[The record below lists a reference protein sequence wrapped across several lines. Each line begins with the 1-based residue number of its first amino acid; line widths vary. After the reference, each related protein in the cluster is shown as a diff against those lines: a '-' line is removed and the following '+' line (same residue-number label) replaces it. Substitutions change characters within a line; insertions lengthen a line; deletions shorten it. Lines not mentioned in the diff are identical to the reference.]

1 MKTSL
6 TTLEGLK
13 RSLTVELPVDIFN
26 ERTEKIIKGLAGKVR
41 VDGFRKGKIP
51 PAVLKQRF
59 GGSAKSDAATEI
71 VGETLADALT
81 DADVSPATQPSLTN
95 IDTENADSLIYTLE
109 FEVYPEI
116 KVNALSKLTIDQV
129 SSQVTEEDEERALQD
144 LQDRSTEYK
153 TVKRKSKDGDRL
165 IIDFEGLL
173 DGESFEGGAAEG
185 FEIVLGKGTMIEGFE
200 KGLIDV
206 ASGKTVEVNA
216 TFPEDYHVENL
227 AGREAVFKV
236 KVNEIG
242 SPIELKRDDEFAKK
256 YGEKDFE
263 TMKSRMTN
271 QMKLELDSRLVQQ
284 NKDTAFSALLEANDF
299 EVPEGSISSEAEKLQ
314 QDMESRMEQ
323 QGMPSKGKLP
333 AEMFNEEAARR
344 VKLGLLI
351 NKIATDSEITA
362 EKDLVDAKLNEMS
375 LQYGES
381 AQQMI
386 DWYNTDPSRLANIES
401 IVVEDLVAKH
411 VAEKAK
417 VTTTDKT
424 FLEIM
429 NTQNFCILLKNHHL
443 ETNLLKSQD

>member
-13 RSLTVELPVDIFN
+13 RSLTVELPVDTFN
-26 ERTEKIIKGLAGKVR
+26 QKTEKIIKSLATKVR
-41 VDGFRKGKIP
+41 IDGFRKGKIP
-51 PAVLKQRF
+51 ANILRQRF
-59 GGSAKSDAATEI
+59 GASAKSDAATEM
-71 VGETLADALT
+71 VSETLEDALK
-81 DADVSPATQPSLTN
+81 DVDIVPAAQPSLTN
-95 IDTENADSLIYTLE
+95 VDTENSESLVYTIE

-116 KVNALSKLTIDQV
+116 KLNSLSKLKIDQV
-129 SSQVTEEDEERALQD
+129 TSKVTKEDEERALQD

-153 TVKRKSKDGDRL
+153 SVKRKSKEGDRL
-165 IIDFEGLL
+165 IIDFEGLM

-185 FEIVLGKGTMIEGFE
+185 FEIILGRGTMIEGFE
-200 KGLIDV
+200 KGLIDI
-206 ASGKTVEVNA
+206 APGKTVEINA

-227 AGREAVFKV
+227 AGRDAVFKV
-236 KVNEIG
+236 KVNEVG
-242 SPIELKRDDEFAKK
+242 SPIELKRDDDFAKK
-256 YGEKDFE
+256 FGEKDFE
-263 TMKSRMTN
+263 TMKSRMTS
-271 QMKLELDSRLVQQ
+271 QMKIELDSRLIQQ

-299 EVPEGSISSEAEKLQ
+299 EVPEGSISSEASRLQ

-362 EKDLVDAKLNEMS
+362 DKDLVDAKLNEMS

-381 AQQMI
+381 AQQMV
-386 DWYNTDPSRLANIES
+386 DWYNTDPSRLASIES

-411 VAEKAK
+411 IANEAK
-417 VTTTDKT
+417 VTSTDRN

-429 NTQNFCILLKNHHL
+429 NTQN
-443 ETNLLKSQD
+443 

>member
-13 RSLTVELPVDIFN
+13 RSLKVELPVETFN
-26 ERTEKIIKGLAGKVR
+26 QKTEQIIKGLATKVR
-41 VDGFRKGKIP
+41 IDGFRKGKIP
-51 PAVLKQRF
+51 ANILRQRF
-59 GGSAKSDAATEI
+59 GASAKSDAATEM
-71 VGETLADALT
+71 VSETLEDALK
-81 DADVSPATQPSLTN
+81 DADIVPAAQPSLTN
-95 IDTENADSLIYTLE
+95 IDTENSESLIYTIE

-116 KVNALSKLTIDQV
+116 KLNSLSSLKIEQV
-129 SSQVTEEDEERALQD
+129 TSKVTEEDEERALQD

-153 TVKRKSKDGDRL
+153 SVKRKSKEGDRL
-165 IIDFEGLL
+165 VIDFEGLM
-173 DGESFEGGAAEG
+173 DGEPFEGGAAEG
-185 FEIVLGKGTMIEGFE
+185 FEIILGRGAMIEGFE
-200 KGLIDV
+200 QGLIDV
-206 ASGKTVEVNA
+206 ASGKNVEVNA
-216 TFPEDYHVENL
+216 AFPEDYHVENL

-236 KVNEIG
+236 KVNEVG

-256 YGEKDFE
+256 FGEKDFE
-263 TMKSRMTN
+263 TMKSRMSS

-299 EVPEGSISSEAEKLQ
+299 EVPEGSVSSEALRLQ

-333 AEMFNEEAARR
+333 AEMFNEEATRR

-362 EKDLVDAKLNEMS
+362 EKDLVDAKLKEIS

-411 VAEKAK
+411 IADKAK
-417 VTTTDKT
+417 VTSTEKN

-429 NTQNFCILLKNHHL
+429 NTQN
-443 ETNLLKSQD
+443 

>member
-6 TTLEGLK
+6 NTLDGLK
-13 RSLTVELPVDIFN
+13 RSLTVELPVDTFN
-26 ERTEKIIKGLAGKVR
+26 DKTEKIIKSLATKVR
-41 VDGFRKGKIP
+41 IDGFRKGKIP
-51 PAVLKQRF
+51 ANILRQRF
-59 GGSAKSDAATEI
+59 GASAKSDAATEM
-71 VGETLADALT
+71 VSETLEDALK
-81 DADVSPATQPSLTN
+81 DADVVPAAQPSLTN
-95 IDTENADSLIYTLE
+95 VDTENSESLIYTIE

-116 KVNALSKLTIDQV
+116 KVNSLSSLKIDQV
-129 SSQVTEEDEERALQD
+129 TSKVTEEDEERALQD

-153 TVKRKSKDGDRL
+153 SVKRKSKEGDRL
-165 IIDFEGLL
+165 VIDFEGLM

-185 FEIVLGKGTMIEGFE
+185 FEIVLGRGTMIDGFE
-200 KGLIDV
+200 KGLIDI
-206 ASGKTVEVNA
+206 APGKTVEVNA

-236 KVNEIG
+236 KVNEVG

-256 YGEKDFE
+256 FGEKDFE
-263 TMKSRMTN
+263 TMKTRMTS
-271 QMKLELDSRLVQQ
+271 QMKMELESRLVQQ

-299 EVPEGSISSEAEKLQ
+299 EVPEGSVSSEALRLQ

-333 AEMFNEEAARR
+333 VEMFNEEAARR

-411 VAEKAK
+411 IADEAK
-417 VTTTDKT
+417 VTSTEKN

-429 NTQNFCILLKNHHL
+429 NTQN
-443 ETNLLKSQD
+443 

>member
-13 RSLTVELPVDIFN
+13 RSLTVELPVDTFN
-26 ERTEKIIKGLAGKVR
+26 QKTEKIIKSLATKVR
-41 VDGFRKGKIP
+41 IDGFRKGKIP
-51 PAVLKQRF
+51 ANILRQRF
-59 GGSAKSDAATEI
+59 GASAKSDAATEM
-71 VGETLADALT
+71 VSETLEDALK
-81 DADVSPATQPSLTN
+81 DADVVPAAQPSLTN
-95 IDTENADSLIYTLE
+95 VDTENSESLIYTIE

-116 KVNALSKLTIDQV
+116 KLNALSSLKIDQV
-129 SSQVTEEDEERALQD
+129 TSKVTEEDEERALQD

-153 TVKRKSKDGDRL
+153 SVKRKSKEGDRL
-165 IIDFEGLL
+165 IIDFEGLM
-173 DGESFEGGAAEG
+173 DGESFEGGAAEA
-185 FEIVLGKGTMIEGFE
+185 FEIILGRGTMIDGFE
-200 KGLIDV
+200 KGLIDI
-206 ASGKTVEVNA
+206 APGKNVEVNA

-227 AGREAVFKV
+227 AGREAIFKV
-236 KVNEIG
+236 KVNEVG

-256 YGEKDFE
+256 FGESDFE
-263 TMKSRMTN
+263 TMKTRMTS
-271 QMKLELDSRLVQQ
+271 QMKMELDSRLVQQ

-299 EVPEGSISSEAEKLQ
+299 EVPEGSVSSEALRLQ

-333 AEMFNEEAARR
+333 AEMFTEEAARR

-351 NKIATDSEITA
+351 NKIAVDSEITA

-411 VAEKAK
+411 IADEAK
-417 VTTTDKT
+417 VTSTEKN

-429 NTQNFCILLKNHHL
+429 NTQN
-443 ETNLLKSQD
+443 

>member
-6 TTLEGLK
+6 TTIEGLK
-13 RSLTVELPVDIFN
+13 RSLKVELPVETFN
-26 ERTEKIIKGLAGKVR
+26 QKTEQIIKGLATKVR
-41 VDGFRKGKIP
+41 IDGFRKGKIP
-51 PAVLKQRF
+51 ANILRQRF
-59 GGSAKSDAATEI
+59 GASAKSDAATEM
-71 VGETLADALT
+71 VSETLEDALK
-81 DADVSPATQPSLTN
+81 DADVVPAAQPSLTN
-95 IDTENADSLIYTLE
+95 IDTENSESLIYTIE

-116 KVNALSKLTIDQV
+116 KLNSLSSLKIEQV
-129 SSQVTEEDEERALQD
+129 TSKVTEEDEERALQD

-153 TVKRKSKDGDRL
+153 SVKRKSKEGDRL
-165 IIDFEGLL
+165 VIDFEGLM
-173 DGESFEGGAAEG
+173 DGEPFEGGAAEG
-185 FEIVLGKGTMIEGFE
+185 FEIILGRGAMIEGFE
-200 KGLIDV
+200 QGLIDV
-206 ASGKTVEVNA
+206 ASGKNVEVNA
-216 TFPEDYHVENL
+216 AFPEDYHVENL

-236 KVNEIG
+236 KVNEVG

-256 YGEKDFE
+256 FGEKDFE
-263 TMKSRMTN
+263 TMKSRMSS

-299 EVPEGSISSEAEKLQ
+299 EVPEGSVSSEALRLQ

-333 AEMFNEEAARR
+333 AEMFNEEATRR

-362 EKDLVDAKLNEMS
+362 EKDLVDAKLKEMS

-411 VAEKAK
+411 IADKAK
-417 VTTTDKT
+417 VTSTEKN

-429 NTQNFCILLKNHHL
+429 NTQN
-443 ETNLLKSQD
+443 

>member
-375 LQYGES
+375 LQYGEER
-381 AQQMI
+381 
-386 DWYNTDPSRLANIES
+386 TAN
-401 IVVEDLVAKH
+401 D
-411 VAEKAK
+411 
-417 VTTTDKT
+417 
-424 FLEIM
+424 
-429 NTQNFCILLKNHHL
+429 
-443 ETNLLKSQD
+443 

>member
-13 RSLTVELPVDIFN
+13 RSLTVELPVDTFN
-26 ERTEKIIKGLAGKVR
+26 QKTEKIIKSLATKVR
-41 VDGFRKGKIP
+41 IDGFRKGKIP
-51 PAVLKQRF
+51 ANILRQRF
-59 GGSAKSDAATEI
+59 GASAKSDAATEM
-71 VGETLADALT
+71 VSETLEDALK
-81 DADVSPATQPSLTN
+81 DADVVPAAQPSLTN
-95 IDTENADSLIYTLE
+95 VDTENSESLIYTIE

-116 KVNALSKLTIDQV
+116 KLNALSSLKIDQV
-129 SSQVTEEDEERALQD
+129 TSKVTEEDEERALQD

-153 TVKRKSKDGDRL
+153 SVKRKSKEGDRL
-165 IIDFEGLL
+165 IIDFEGLM
-173 DGESFEGGAAEG
+173 DGESFEGGAAEA
-185 FEIVLGKGTMIEGFE
+185 FEIILGRGTMIDGFE
-200 KGLIDV
+200 KGLIDI
-206 ASGKTVEVNA
+206 APGKNVEVNA

-227 AGREAVFKV
+227 AGREAIFKV
-236 KVNEIG
+236 KVNEVG

-256 YGEKDFE
+256 FGESDFE
-263 TMKSRMTN
+263 TMKTRMIS
-271 QMKLELDSRLVQQ
+271 QMKMELDSRLVQQ

-299 EVPEGSISSEAEKLQ
+299 EVPEGSVSSEALRLQ

-411 VAEKAK
+411 IADEAK
-417 VTTTDKT
+417 VTSTEKN

-429 NTQNFCILLKNHHL
+429 NTQN
-443 ETNLLKSQD
+443 

>member
-13 RSLTVELPVDIFN
+13 RSLTVELPVDTFN
-26 ERTEKIIKGLAGKVR
+26 QKTEKIIKSLATKVR
-41 VDGFRKGKIP
+41 IDGFRKGKIP
-51 PAVLKQRF
+51 ANILRQRF
-59 GGSAKSDAATEI
+59 GASAKSDAATE
-71 VGETLADALT
+71 VVSETLEDALK
-81 DADVSPATQPSLTN
+81 DVDIVPAAQPSLTN
-95 IDTENADSLIYTLE
+95 VDTENSESLVYTIE

-116 KVNALSKLTIDQV
+116 KLNSLSKLKIDQV
-129 SSQVTEEDEERALQD
+129 TSKVTKEDEERALQD

-153 TVKRKSKDGDRL
+153 SVKRKSKEGDRL
-165 IIDFEGLL
+165 IIDFEGLM
-173 DGESFEGGAAEG
+173 DGESFEGAAAEG
-185 FEIVLGKGTMIEGFE
+185 FEIILGRGTMIEGFE
-200 KGLIDV
+200 KGLIDI
-206 ASGKTVEVNA
+206 APGKTVEVNA

-236 KVNEIG
+236 KVNEVG
-242 SPIELKRDDEFAKK
+242 SPIELKRDDDFAKK
-256 YGEKDFE
+256 FGEKDFE
-263 TMKSRMTN
+263 TMKSRMTS
-271 QMKLELDSRLVQQ
+271 QMKIELDSRLIQQ

-299 EVPEGSISSEAEKLQ
+299 EVPEGSISSEASRLQ

-362 EKDLVDAKLNEMS
+362 DKDLVDAKLNEMS

-381 AQQMI
+381 AQQMV
-386 DWYNTDPSRLANIES
+386 DWYNTDPSRLASIES

-411 VAEKAK
+411 IANEAK
-417 VTTTDKT
+417 VTSTDRN

-429 NTQNFCILLKNHHL
+429 NTQN
-443 ETNLLKSQD
+443 

>member
-13 RSLTVELPVDIFN
+13 RSLTVELPVDTFN
-26 ERTEKIIKGLAGKVR
+26 QKTEKIIKSLATKVR
-41 VDGFRKGKIP
+41 IDGFRKGKIP
-51 PAVLKQRF
+51 ANILRQRF
-59 GGSAKSDAATEI
+59 GASAKSDAATEM
-71 VGETLADALT
+71 VSETLEDALK
-81 DADVSPATQPSLTN
+81 DVDIVPAAQPSLTN
-95 IDTENADSLIYTLE
+95 VDTENSESLVYTIE

-116 KVNALSKLTIDQV
+116 KLNSLSKLKIDQV
-129 SSQVTEEDEERALQD
+129 TSKVTKEDEERALQD

-153 TVKRKSKDGDRL
+153 SVKRKSKEGDRL
-165 IIDFEGLL
+165 IIDFEGLM

-185 FEIVLGKGTMIEGFE
+185 FEIILGRGTMIEGFE
-200 KGLIDV
+200 KGLIDI
-206 ASGKTVEVNA
+206 APGKNVEVNA

-236 KVNEIG
+236 KVNEVG
-242 SPIELKRDDEFAKK
+242 SPIELKRDDDFAKK
-256 YGEKDFE
+256 FGEKDFE
-263 TMKSRMTN
+263 TMKSRMTS
-271 QMKLELDSRLVQQ
+271 QMKIELDSRLIQQ

-299 EVPEGSISSEAEKLQ
+299 EVPEGSISSEASRLQ

-362 EKDLVDAKLNEMS
+362 DKDLVDAKLNEMS

-381 AQQMI
+381 AQQMV
-386 DWYNTDPSRLANIES
+386 DWYNTDPSRLASIES

-411 VAEKAK
+411 IANEAK
-417 VTTTDKT
+417 VTSTDRN

-429 NTQNFCILLKNHHL
+429 NTQN
-443 ETNLLKSQD
+443 

>member
-13 RSLTVELPVDIFN
+13 RSLSVELPVDTFN
-26 ERTEKIIKGLAGKVR
+26 QKTEKIIKSLATKVR
-41 VDGFRKGKIP
+41 IDGFRKGKIP
-51 PAVLKQRF
+51 ANILRQRF
-59 GGSAKSDAATEI
+59 GASAKSDAATEM
-71 VGETLADALT
+71 VSETLEDALK
-81 DADVSPATQPSLTN
+81 DADVVPAAQPSLTN
-95 IDTENADSLIYTLE
+95 VDTENSESLIYTIE

-116 KVNALSKLTIDQV
+116 KLNALSSLKIDQV
-129 SSQVTEEDEERALQD
+129 TSKVTEEDEERALQD

-153 TVKRKSKDGDRL
+153 SVKRKSKEGDRL
-165 IIDFEGLL
+165 IIDFEGLM
-173 DGESFEGGAAEG
+173 DGESFEGGAAEA
-185 FEIVLGKGTMIEGFE
+185 FEIILGRGTMIDGFE
-200 KGLIDV
+200 KGLIDI
-206 ASGKTVEVNA
+206 APGKNVEVNA

-227 AGREAVFKV
+227 AGREAIFKV
-236 KVNEIG
+236 KVNEVG

-256 YGEKDFE
+256 FGESDFE
-263 TMKSRMTN
+263 TMKTRMTS
-271 QMKLELDSRLVQQ
+271 QMKMELDSRLVQQ

-299 EVPEGSISSEAEKLQ
+299 EVPEGSVSSEALRLQ

-381 AQQMI
+381 AQEMI

-411 VAEKAK
+411 IADEAK
-417 VTTTDKT
+417 VTSTEKN

-429 NTQNFCILLKNHHL
+429 NTQN
-443 ETNLLKSQD
+443 

>member
-13 RSLTVELPVDIFN
+13 RSLTVELPVDTFN
-26 ERTEKIIKGLAGKVR
+26 ERTEKIIKGLASKVR
-41 VDGFRKGKIP
+41 VDGFRKGKVP
-51 PAVLKQRF
+51 PAVLRQRF

-116 KVNALSKLTIDQV
+116 KVNPLSKLTIEQV
-129 SSQVTEEDEERALQD
+129 NSKVTKEDEERALQD

-153 TVKRKSKDGDRL
+153 TVKRKSKNGDRL

-236 KVNEIG
+236 KVNEVG

-263 TMKSRMTN
+263 TMKSRMTS
-271 QMKLELDSRLVQQ
+271 QMRLELDSRLIQQ

-299 EVPEGSISSEAEKLQ
+299 EVPEGSVSSEAEKLQ

-333 AEMFNEEAARR
+333 PEMFNEEASRR

-429 NTQNFCILLKNHHL
+429 NTQN
-443 ETNLLKSQD
+443 

>member
-13 RSLTVELPVDIFN
+13 RSLTVELPVDTFN
-26 ERTEKIIKGLAGKVR
+26 QKTEKIIKSLASKVR
-41 VDGFRKGKIP
+41 IDGFRKGKIP
-51 PAVLKQRF
+51 ANILRQRF
-59 GGSAKSDAATEI
+59 GASAKSDAATEM
-71 VGETLADALT
+71 VSETLEDALK
-81 DADVSPATQPSLTN
+81 DVDIVPAAQPSLTN
-95 IDTENADSLIYTLE
+95 VDTENSESLVYTIE

-116 KVNALSKLTIDQV
+116 KLNSLSKLKIDQV
-129 SSQVTEEDEERALQD
+129 TSKVTKEDEERALQD

-153 TVKRKSKDGDRL
+153 SVKRKSKEGDRL
-165 IIDFEGLL
+165 IIDFEGLM

-185 FEIVLGKGTMIEGFE
+185 FEIILGRGTMIEGFE
-200 KGLIDV
+200 KGLIDI
-206 ASGKTVEVNA
+206 APGKTVEVNA

-236 KVNEIG
+236 KVNEVG
-242 SPIELKRDDEFAKK
+242 SPIEFKRDDDFAKK
-256 YGEKDFE
+256 FGEKDFE
-263 TMKSRMTN
+263 TMKSRMTS
-271 QMKLELDSRLVQQ
+271 QMKIELDSRLIQQ

-299 EVPEGSISSEAEKLQ
+299 EVPEGSISSEASRLQ

-351 NKIATDSEITA
+351 NKIATDSEIMA
-362 EKDLVDAKLNEMS
+362 DKDLVDAKLNEMS

-381 AQQMI
+381 AQQMV
-386 DWYNTDPSRLANIES
+386 DWYNTDPSRLASIES

-411 VAEKAK
+411 IANEAK
-417 VTTTDKT
+417 VTSTDRN

-429 NTQNFCILLKNHHL
+429 NTQN
-443 ETNLLKSQD
+443 

>member
-6 TTLEGLK
+6 TKLEGLK
-13 RSLTVELPVDIFN
+13 RSLTVELPIDTFN
-26 ERTEKIIKGLAGKVR
+26 QKTEKIIKSLASKVR
-41 VDGFRKGKIP
+41 IDGFRKGKIP
-51 PAVLKQRF
+51 ASILRQRV
-59 GGSAKSDAATEI
+59 GGSAKSDAANEI
-71 VGETLADALT
+71 VTETLAEALT
-81 DADVSPATQPSLTN
+81 DVDVSPAAQPSLVN
-95 IDTENADSLIYTLE
+95 VDTENSEKFIYTIE

-116 KVNALSKLTIDQV
+116 KVASLSNLKMDQV
-129 SSQVTEEDEERALQD
+129 DSKVTEEDEERALQD

-153 TVKRKSKDGDRL
+153 TVKRKSKEGDRL

-185 FEIVLGKGTMIEGFE
+185 FEIVLGRGTMIEGFE
-200 KGLIDV
+200 KGLIDI
-206 ASGKTVEVNA
+206 APEKTVEVTA

-236 KVNEIG
+236 TINEVG
-242 SPIELKRDDEFAKK
+242 EPTEVKRDDEFAKK
-256 YGEKDFE
+256 FGEKDFE
-263 TMKSRMTN
+263 TMKSRMTK
-271 QMKLELDSRLVQQ
+271 QMQVELESRLVQQ
-284 NKDTAFSALLEANDF
+284 NKDTAFTALLDANDF
-299 EVPEGSISSEAEKLQ
+299 EVPEGSISTESLKLQ

-333 AEMFNEEAARR
+333 AEMFQEEAARR

-351 NKIATDSEITA
+351 NKIATDGEIKA
-362 EKDLVDAKLNEMS
+362 EKDQVDAKLNEMA

-401 IVVEDLVAKH
+401 IVVEDMVAKH
-411 VAEKAK
+411 VAEQAK
-417 VTTTDKT
+417 VTMTDKT

-429 NTQNFCILLKNHHL
+429 SPQN
-443 ETNLLKSQD
+443 

>member
-6 TTLEGLK
+6 NTLDGLK
-13 RSLTVELPVDIFN
+13 RSLTVELPVDTFN
-26 ERTEKIIKGLAGKVR
+26 DKTEKIIKSLATKVR
-41 VDGFRKGKIP
+41 IDGFRKGKIP
-51 PAVLKQRF
+51 ANILRQRF
-59 GGSAKSDAATEI
+59 GASAKSDAATEM
-71 VGETLADALT
+71 VSETLEDALK
-81 DADVSPATQPSLTN
+81 DADVVPAAQPSLTN
-95 IDTENADSLIYTLE
+95 VDTENSESLIYTIE

-116 KVNALSKLTIDQV
+116 KVNTLSSLKIDQV
-129 SSQVTEEDEERALQD
+129 TSKVTEEDEERALQD

-153 TVKRKSKDGDRL
+153 SVKRKSKEGDRL
-165 IIDFEGLL
+165 VIDFEGLM

-185 FEIVLGKGTMIEGFE
+185 FEIVLGRGTMIDGFE
-200 KGLIDV
+200 KGLIDI
-206 ASGKTVEVNA
+206 APGKTVEVNA

-236 KVNEIG
+236 KVNEVG

-256 YGEKDFE
+256 FGEKDFE
-263 TMKSRMTN
+263 TMKTRMTS
-271 QMKLELDSRLVQQ
+271 QMKMELESRLVQQ

-299 EVPEGSISSEAEKLQ
+299 EVPEGSVSSEALRLQ

-323 QGMPSKGKLP
+323 QGKPSKGKLP
-333 AEMFNEEAARR
+333 VELFIEEAARR

-375 LQYGES
+375 RQYGES

-411 VAEKAK
+411 IADEAK
-417 VTTTDKT
+417 VTSTEKN

-429 NTQNFCILLKNHHL
+429 NPQN
-443 ETNLLKSQD
+443 

>member
-227 AGREAVFKV
+227 AGREAIFKV

-429 NTQNFCILLKNHHL
+429 NTQN
-443 ETNLLKSQD
+443 

>member
-13 RSLTVELPVDIFN
+13 RSLTVELPVDTFN
-26 ERTEKIIKGLAGKVR
+26 ERTEKIIKGFANKVR
-41 VDGFRKGKIP
+41 VDGFRKGKVP
-51 PAVLKQRF
+51 TAVLRQKF
-59 GGSAKSDAATEI
+59 GASAKSDAATEI

-116 KVNALSKLTIDQV
+116 KVNALSKLSIEQL
-129 SSQVTEEDEERALQD
+129 SSKVTEEDEERALQD

-185 FEIVLGKGTMIEGFE
+185 FEIVLGRGAMIEGFE

-206 ASGKTVEVNA
+206 ASGKTVEVKA

-227 AGREAVFKV
+227 AAREAVFKV
-236 KVNEIG
+236 KVNEVG

-299 EVPEGSISSEAEKLQ
+299 EVPEGSVSSEAEKLQ
-314 QDMESRMEQ
+314 KDMESRMEQ

-429 NTQNFCILLKNHHL
+429 NTQN
-443 ETNLLKSQD
+443 

>member
-81 DADVSPATQPSLTN
+81 YADVSPATQPSLTN

-429 NTQNFCILLKNHHL
+429 NTQN
-443 ETNLLKSQD
+443 

>member
-13 RSLTVELPVDIFN
+13 RSLTVELPVDTFN
-26 ERTEKIIKGLAGKVR
+26 QKTEKIIQNLGAKVR
-41 VDGFRKGKIP
+41 VDGFRKGKV
-51 PAVLKQRF
+51 PANILRQRF
-59 GGSAKSDAATEI
+59 GASAKSDAATEI
-71 VGETLADALT
+71 VSETLEDALK
-81 DADVSPATQPSLTN
+81 DADVSPAAQPSLTN
-95 IDTENADSLIYTLE
+95 IDTENSQNLIYTLE

-116 KVNALSKLTIDQV
+116 KLNSLSSLKIDQV
-129 SSQVTEEDEERALQD
+129 ASKVTEEDEERALQD
-144 LQDRSTEYK
+144 LQARSTEYK
-153 TVKRKSKDGDRL
+153 SVKRKSKDGDRL
-165 IIDFEGLL
+165 IIDFEGLM

-185 FEIVLGKGTMIEGFE
+185 FEIILGRGAMIEGFE

-206 ASGKTVEVNA
+206 APGKTVEVNA

-227 AGREAVFKV
+227 AGREALFKV
-236 KVNEIG
+236 KINEVG
-242 SPIELKRDDEFAKK
+242 SPVELKRDDEFAKK
-256 YGEKDFE
+256 FGEKDFE
-263 TMKSRMTN
+263 SMKSRMSS

-299 EVPEGSISSEAEKLQ
+299 DVPEGSVSSEALRLQ

-411 VAEKAK
+411 IAEKAK
-417 VTTTDKT
+417 VTSTDKT

-429 NTQNFCILLKNHHL
+429 NTQN
-443 ETNLLKSQD
+443 

>member
-13 RSLTVELPVDIFN
+13 RSLKVELPVETFN
-26 ERTEKIIKGLAGKVR
+26 QKTEQIIKGLATKVR
-41 VDGFRKGKIP
+41 IDGFRKGKIP
-51 PAVLKQRF
+51 ANILRQRF
-59 GGSAKSDAATEI
+59 GASAKSDAATEM
-71 VGETLADALT
+71 VSETLEDALK
-81 DADVSPATQPSLTN
+81 DADVVPAAQPSLTN
-95 IDTENADSLIYTLE
+95 IDTENSESLIYTIE

-116 KVNALSKLTIDQV
+116 KLNSLSSLKIEQV
-129 SSQVTEEDEERALQD
+129 TSKVTEEDEERALQD
-144 LQDRSTEYK
+144 LQDRSKEYK
-153 TVKRKSKDGDRL
+153 SVKRKSKEGDRL
-165 IIDFEGLL
+165 VIDFEGLM
-173 DGESFEGGAAEG
+173 DGEPFEGGAAEG
-185 FEIVLGKGTMIEGFE
+185 FEIILGRGAMIEGFE
-200 KGLIDV
+200 QGLIDV
-206 ASGKTVEVNA
+206 ASGKNVEVNA
-216 TFPEDYHVENL
+216 AFPEDYHVENL

-236 KVNEIG
+236 KVNEVA

-256 YGEKDFE
+256 FGEKDFE
-263 TMKSRMTN
+263 TMKSRMSS

-299 EVPEGSISSEAEKLQ
+299 EVPEGSVSSEALRLQ

-333 AEMFNEEAARR
+333 AEMFNEEATRR

-362 EKDLVDAKLNEMS
+362 EKDLVDAKLKEIS

-411 VAEKAK
+411 IADKAK
-417 VTTTDKT
+417 VTSTEKN

-429 NTQNFCILLKNHHL
+429 NTQN
-443 ETNLLKSQD
+443 

>member
-13 RSLTVELPVDIFN
+13 RSLKVELPVETFN
-26 ERTEKIIKGLAGKVR
+26 QKTEQIIKGLATKVR
-41 VDGFRKGKIP
+41 IDGFRKGKIP
-51 PAVLKQRF
+51 ANILRQRF
-59 GGSAKSDAATEI
+59 GASAKSDAATEM
-71 VGETLADALT
+71 VSETLEDALK
-81 DADVSPATQPSLTN
+81 DADVVPAAQPSLTN
-95 IDTENADSLIYTLE
+95 IDTENSESLIHTIE

-116 KVNALSKLTIDQV
+116 KLNSLSSLKIEQV
-129 SSQVTEEDEERALQD
+129 TSKVTEEDEERALQD

-153 TVKRKSKDGDRL
+153 SVKRKSKEGDRL
-165 IIDFEGLL
+165 VIDFEGLM
-173 DGESFEGGAAEG
+173 DGEPFEGGAAEG
-185 FEIVLGKGTMIEGFE
+185 FEIILGRGAMIEGFE
-200 KGLIDV
+200 QGLIDV
-206 ASGKTVEVNA
+206 ASGKNVEVSA
-216 TFPEDYHVENL
+216 AFPEDYHVENL

-236 KVNEIG
+236 KVNEVG

-256 YGEKDFE
+256 FGEKDFE
-263 TMKSRMTN
+263 TMKSRMSS

-299 EVPEGSISSEAEKLQ
+299 EVPEGSVSSEALRLQ

-333 AEMFNEEAARR
+333 AEMFNEEATRR

-362 EKDLVDAKLNEMS
+362 EKDLVDAKLKEIS

-411 VAEKAK
+411 IADKAK
-417 VTTTDKT
+417 VTSTEKN

-429 NTQNFCILLKNHHL
+429 NTQN
-443 ETNLLKSQD
+443 

>member
-299 EVPEGSISSEAEKLQ
+299 EVPDGSISSEAEKLQ

-429 NTQNFCILLKNHHL
+429 NTQN
-443 ETNLLKSQD
+443 

>member
-6 TTLEGLK
+6 TKLEGLK
-13 RSLTVELPVDIFN
+13 RSLTVELPIDTFN
-26 ERTEKIIKGLAGKVR
+26 QKTEKIIKSLASKVR
-41 VDGFRKGKIP
+41 IDGFRKGKIP
-51 PAVLKQRF
+51 AAILRQRV
-59 GGSAKSDAATEI
+59 GGSAKSDAANEI
-71 VGETLADALT
+71 VTETLAEALT
-81 DADVSPATQPSLTN
+81 DADASPAAQPSLVN
-95 IDTENADSLIYTLE
+95 VDTENSEKFIYTIE

-116 KVNALSKLTIDQV
+116 KVASLSNLKMDQV
-129 SSQVTEEDEERALQD
+129 DSKVTEEDEERALQD

-153 TVKRKSKDGDRL
+153 TVKRKSKEGDRL

-185 FEIVLGKGTMIEGFE
+185 FEIVLGRGTMIEGFE
-200 KGLIDV
+200 KGLIDI
-206 ASGKTVEVNA
+206 APEKTVEVTA

-236 KVNEIG
+236 TINEVG
-242 SPIELKRDDEFAKK
+242 EPTEVKRDDEFAKK
-256 YGEKDFE
+256 FGEKDFE
-263 TMKSRMTN
+263 TMKSRMTK
-271 QMKLELDSRLVQQ
+271 QMQVELESRLVQQ
-284 NKDTAFSALLEANDF
+284 NKDTAFTALLDANDF
-299 EVPEGSISSEAEKLQ
+299 EVPEGSISTESLKLQ

-333 AEMFNEEAARR
+333 AEMFQEEAARR

-351 NKIATDSEITA
+351 NKIATDGEIKA
-362 EKDLVDAKLNEMS
+362 EKDQVDAKLNEMA

-401 IVVEDLVAKH
+401 IVVEDMVAKH
-411 VAEKAK
+411 VAEQAK
-417 VTTTDKT
+417 VTMTDKT

-429 NTQNFCILLKNHHL
+429 SPQN
-443 ETNLLKSQD
+443 

>member
-242 SPIELKRDDEFAKK
+242 SPIELKRDDEFAKN
-256 YGEKDFE
+256 
-263 TMKSRMTN
+263 M
-271 QMKLELDSRLVQQ
+271 
-284 NKDTAFSALLEANDF
+284 
-299 EVPEGSISSEAEKLQ
+299 
-314 QDMESRMEQ
+314 
-323 QGMPSKGKLP
+323 
-333 AEMFNEEAARR
+333 
-344 VKLGLLI
+344 VK
-351 NKIATDSEITA
+351 KI
-362 EKDLVDAKLNEMS
+362 
-375 LQYGES
+375 
-381 AQQMI
+381 
-386 DWYNTDPSRLANIES
+386 
-401 IVVEDLVAKH
+401 
-411 VAEKAK
+411 
-417 VTTTDKT
+417 
-424 FLEIM
+424 
-429 NTQNFCILLKNHHL
+429 LKR
-443 ETNLLKSQD
+443 

>member
-26 ERTEKIIKGLAGKVR
+26 ERTEKIIKGFANKVR

-429 NTQNFCILLKNHHL
+429 NTQN
-443 ETNLLKSQD
+443 

>member
-13 RSLTVELPVDIFN
+13 RSLTVELPVDTFN
-26 ERTEKIIKGLAGKVR
+26 QKTEKIIQSLGAKVR
-41 VDGFRKGKIP
+41 VDGFRKGKV
-51 PAVLKQRF
+51 PANILRQRF
-59 GGSAKSDAATEI
+59 GASAKSDAATEM
-71 VGETLADALT
+71 VSETLEDALK
-81 DADVSPATQPSLTN
+81 DADVSPAAQPSLTN
-95 IDTENADSLIYTLE
+95 IDTENSQNLIYTLE

-116 KVNALSKLTIDQV
+116 KLNSLSSLKIDQV
-129 SSQVTEEDEERALQD
+129 ASKVTEEDEERALQD
-144 LQDRSTEYK
+144 LQARSTEYK
-153 TVKRKSKDGDRL
+153 SVKRKSKDGDRL
-165 IIDFEGLL
+165 IIDFEGLM

-185 FEIVLGKGTMIEGFE
+185 FEIILGRGAMIEGFE

-206 ASGKTVEVNA
+206 APGKTVEVNA

-236 KVNEIG
+236 KINEVG
-242 SPIELKRDDEFAKK
+242 SPIEVKRDDEFAKK
-256 YGEKDFE
+256 FGEKDFE
-263 TMKSRMTN
+263 SMKSRMSS

-299 EVPEGSISSEAEKLQ
+299 EVPEGSVSSEALRLQ

-411 VAEKAK
+411 IAEKAK
-417 VTTTDKT
+417 VTSTNKT

-429 NTQNFCILLKNHHL
+429 NTQN
-443 ETNLLKSQD
+443 

>member
-13 RSLTVELPVDIFN
+13 RSLTVELPVDTFN
-26 ERTEKIIKGLAGKVR
+26 QKTEKIIQSLGAKVR
-41 VDGFRKGKIP
+41 VDGFRKGKV
-51 PAVLKQRF
+51 PANILRQRF
-59 GGSAKSDAATEI
+59 GASAKSDAATEM
-71 VGETLADALT
+71 VSETLEDALK
-81 DADVSPATQPSLTN
+81 DADVSPAAQPSLTN
-95 IDTENADSLIYTLE
+95 IDTENSKNLIYTLE

-116 KVNALSKLTIDQV
+116 KLNSISSLKIDQV
-129 SSQVTEEDEERALQD
+129 ASKVTEEDEERALQD
-144 LQDRSTEYK
+144 LQARSTEYK
-153 TVKRKSKDGDRL
+153 SVKRKSKDGDRL
-165 IIDFEGLL
+165 IIDFEGLM

-185 FEIVLGKGTMIEGFE
+185 FEIILGRGAMIEGFE

-206 ASGKTVEVNA
+206 APGKTVEVNA

-227 AGREAVFKV
+227 AGREALFKV
-236 KVNEIG
+236 KINEVG

-256 YGEKDFE
+256 FGEKDFE
-263 TMKSRMTN
+263 SMKSRMSS

-299 EVPEGSISSEAEKLQ
+299 DVPEGSVSSEALRLQ

-411 VAEKAK
+411 IAEKAK
-417 VTTTDKT
+417 VTSTDKT

-429 NTQNFCILLKNHHL
+429 NTQN
-443 ETNLLKSQD
+443 

>member
-6 TTLEGLK
+6 NTLDGLK
-13 RSLTVELPVDIFN
+13 RSLTVELPVDTFN
-26 ERTEKIIKGLAGKVR
+26 DKTEKIIKSLATKVR
-41 VDGFRKGKIP
+41 IDGFRKGKIP
-51 PAVLKQRF
+51 ANILRQRF
-59 GGSAKSDAATEI
+59 GASAKSDAATEM
-71 VGETLADALT
+71 VSETLEDALK
-81 DADVSPATQPSLTN
+81 DADVVPAAQPSLTN
-95 IDTENADSLIYTLE
+95 VDTENSESLIYTIE

-116 KVNALSKLTIDQV
+116 KVNTLSSLKIDQV
-129 SSQVTEEDEERALQD
+129 TSKVTEEDEERALQD

-153 TVKRKSKDGDRL
+153 SVKRKSKEGDRL
-165 IIDFEGLL
+165 VIDFEGLM

-185 FEIVLGKGTMIEGFE
+185 FEIVLGRGTMIDGFE
-200 KGLIDV
+200 KGLIDI
-206 ASGKTVEVNA
+206 APGKTVEVNA

-236 KVNEIG
+236 KVNEVG
-242 SPIELKRDDEFAKK
+242 SPIELKRDDDFAKK
-256 YGEKDFE
+256 FGEKDFE
-263 TMKSRMTN
+263 TMKTRMTS
-271 QMKLELDSRLVQQ
+271 QMKMELESRLVQQ

-299 EVPEGSISSEAEKLQ
+299 EVPEGSVSSEALRLQ

-333 AEMFNEEAARR
+333 VEMFNEEAARR

-411 VAEKAK
+411 IADEAK
-417 VTTTDKT
+417 VTSTEKN

-429 NTQNFCILLKNHHL
+429 NTQN
-443 ETNLLKSQD
+443 

>member
-13 RSLTVELPVDIFN
+13 RSLTVELPVDTFN
-26 ERTEKIIKGLAGKVR
+26 QKTEKIIKNLATKVR
-41 VDGFRKGKIP
+41 IDGFRKGKIP
-51 PAVLKQRF
+51 ANILRQRF
-59 GGSAKSDAATEI
+59 GASAKSDAATEM
-71 VGETLADALT
+71 VSETLEDALK
-81 DADVSPATQPSLTN
+81 DADVVPAAQPSLTN
-95 IDTENADSLIYTLE
+95 IDTENTESLIYTIE

-116 KVNALSKLTIDQV
+116 KLNALSSLKIDQV
-129 SSQVTEEDEERALQD
+129 TSKVTEEDEERALQD

-153 TVKRKSKDGDRL
+153 SVKRKSKEGDRL
-165 IIDFEGLL
+165 IIDFEGLM

-185 FEIVLGKGTMIEGFE
+185 FEIILGRGTMIDGFE
-200 KGLIDV
+200 KGLIDI
-206 ASGKTVEVNA
+206 APGKNVEVNA

-227 AGREAVFKV
+227 AGRDAVFKV
-236 KVNEIG
+236 KVNEVG

-256 YGEKDFE
+256 FGEKDFE
-263 TMKSRMTN
+263 TMKFRMTS
-271 QMKLELDSRLVQQ
+271 QMKMELDSRLVQQ
-284 NKDTAFSALLEANDF
+284 NKDTAFSALLEANDI
-299 EVPEGSISSEAEKLQ
+299 EVPEGSVSSEALRLQ

-411 VAEKAK
+411 IADEAK
-417 VTTTDKT
+417 VTSTEKN

-429 NTQNFCILLKNHHL
+429 NTQN
-443 ETNLLKSQD
+443 

>member
-6 TTLEGLK
+6 NTLDGLK
-13 RSLTVELPVDIFN
+13 RSLTVELPVDTFN
-26 ERTEKIIKGLAGKVR
+26 DKTEKIIKSLATKVR
-41 VDGFRKGKIP
+41 IDGFRKGKIP
-51 PAVLKQRF
+51 ANILRQRF
-59 GGSAKSDAATEI
+59 GASAKSDAATEM
-71 VGETLADALT
+71 VSETLEDALK
-81 DADVSPATQPSLTN
+81 DADVVPAAQPSLTN
-95 IDTENADSLIYTLE
+95 VDTENSESLIYTIE

-116 KVNALSKLTIDQV
+116 KVNTLSNLKIDQV
-129 SSQVTEEDEERALQD
+129 TSKVTEEDEERALQD

-153 TVKRKSKDGDRL
+153 SVKRKSKEGDRL
-165 IIDFEGLL
+165 VIDFEGLM

-185 FEIVLGKGTMIEGFE
+185 FEIILGRGTMIDGFE
-200 KGLIDV
+200 KGLIDI
-206 ASGKTVEVNA
+206 APGKTVEVNA

-236 KVNEIG
+236 KVNEVG

-256 YGEKDFE
+256 FGEKDFE
-263 TMKSRMTN
+263 TMKTRMTS
-271 QMKLELDSRLVQQ
+271 QMKMELESRLVQQ

-299 EVPEGSISSEAEKLQ
+299 EVPEGSVSSEALRLQ

-333 AEMFNEEAARR
+333 VEMFNEEATRR

-411 VAEKAK
+411 IADEAK
-417 VTTTDKT
+417 VTSTEKN

-429 NTQNFCILLKNHHL
+429 NTQN
-443 ETNLLKSQD
+443 